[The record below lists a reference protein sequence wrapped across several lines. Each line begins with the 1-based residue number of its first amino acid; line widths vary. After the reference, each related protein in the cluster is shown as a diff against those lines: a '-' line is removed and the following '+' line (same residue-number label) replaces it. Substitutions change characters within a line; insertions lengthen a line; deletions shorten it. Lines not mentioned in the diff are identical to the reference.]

1 MRYKCND
8 ILQENPELRREKPVP
23 VPTDNFFYKEDT
35 QYVRLKAIM
44 AVTMEACLL
53 RRLSNSAGIKSLRAT
68 LPAVIFYWGF

>member
-23 VPTDNFFYKEDT
+23 MPIDIFYKEGT
-35 QYVRLKAIM
+35 QYVRFKAIM
-44 AVTMEACLL
+44 AVTMEACLP

-68 LPAVIFYWGF
+68 LPAVFFYWGF